1 MSHVTALTTQF
12 RTHSLSFLLYPCKYP
27 PVLFSLTFYWIHL
40 NGGWMNSSTNF
51 HCTSLKQLNIT
62 LLNWNAC
69 RWGGNTS
76 VIQFQPLLFFYIL
89 PAWHLLALKIFT
101 IPMLEIYLSFF
112 ASKKWL
118 ISYLSILNLIT
129 PIYMSGS
136 FGRKETKIL
145 P

>member
-1 MSHVTALTTQF
+1 MGNLSIDKPILNIWCRRACLKL
-12 RTHSLSFLLYPCKYP
+12 HSYAYWLLVRDFLLFRA
-27 PVLFSLTFYWIHL
+27 PVLHRVKFSEPELV
-40 NGGWMNSSTNF
+40 GWYD
-51 HCTSLKQLNIT
+51 

-69 RWGGNTS
+69 RWDGNTL

-89 PAWHLLALKIFT
+89 PAWHLLALEIFT

-118 ISYLSILNLIT
+118 ISYLPILNLIT